1 MTKAKDDLVC
11 LFVENASI
19 YEKTLGKLS
28 KGYNVVRKEDADI
41 WVSKFP
47 KIRVTSPEEVAE
59 VFGVK

>member
-1 MTKAKDDLVC
+1 MEKVKNNPVC

-19 YEKTLGKLS
+19 YEKTLGKLNR
-28 KGYNVVRKEDADI
+28 GYNIVSKEDADS

-47 KIRVTSPEEVAE
+47 KIRITSPEEVAE

>member
-1 MTKAKDDLVC
+1 MTKVKGNLVC

-19 YEKTLGKLS
+19 YEKTLGKLNR
-28 KGYNVVRKEDADI
+28 GYNIVSKEDADV

-59 VFGVK
+59 AFGVK

>member
-1 MTKAKDDLVC
+1 MEKVKNNPVC

-19 YEKTLGKLS
+19 YEKTLGKLNR
-28 KGYNVVRKEDADI
+28 GYNIVSKEDADA